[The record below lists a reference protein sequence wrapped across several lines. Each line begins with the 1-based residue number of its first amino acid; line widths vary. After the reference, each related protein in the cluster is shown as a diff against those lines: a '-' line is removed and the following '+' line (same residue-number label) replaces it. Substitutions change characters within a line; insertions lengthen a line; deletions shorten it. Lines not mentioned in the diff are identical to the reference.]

1 MAMSWVINLHRGVM
15 ALLWLAPLVGAAENR
30 SCWPLLLLLLPLMC
44 GGLPRLQRV
53 AHRRKQRALA
63 LWAGAAVLAI
73 VFLMIIDLGLRP
85 VGGLLGPGGWYVLLA
100 LAAVLLTLLRFGD
113 LRGHGSSGHDSR

>member
-1 MAMSWVINLHRGVM
+1 MSRVINFHRGVM

-63 LWAGAAVLAI
+63 I
-73 VFLMIIDLGLRP
+73 VFLVIIDLGLRP
-85 VGGLLGPGGWYVLLA
+85 VGGLLGPGGWYLLLA
-100 LAAVLLTLLRFGD
+100 LAAVLLTLLRFSD

>member
-15 ALLWLAPLVGAAENR
+15 ALLWLA
-30 SCWPLLLLLLPLMC
+30 PLMC

-63 LWAGAAVLAI
+63 LWSGAAVLAI
-73 VFLMIIDLGLRP
+73 VFLVVIDLGLRP
-85 VGGLLGPGGWYVLLA
+85 VGGLLGPGG
-100 LAAVLLTLLRFGD
+100 
-113 LRGHGSSGHDSR
+113 